1 MALGVL
7 TASAADDQ
15 WLTDFEKAKA
25 QAKKENKIV
34 LLDFT
39 GSDWCGYCMKLD
51 KQVFSTKAFKEF
63 AKENLVLVEVD
74 FPAKKK
80 LSEAQKEANAQLKKE
95 FQVQGYPTIV
105 LVDPSGKKLG
115 EFVGY
120 GGDTTQVYIQKIE
133 KTIAKKT
140 S

>member
-120 GGDTTQVYIQKIE
+120 GGDTPQGYIQKIE